1 MVEEEEVTEDSK
13 NTVCLVESMQCYY
26 IYHFVCC
33 LDCCSSHVS
42 GGFREQCFSL

>member
-1 MVEEEEVTEDSK
+1 MVEEEEVTQDSK
-13 NTVCLVESMQCYY
+13 NTVCLAEKFS
-26 IYHFVCC
+26 IYHFACC